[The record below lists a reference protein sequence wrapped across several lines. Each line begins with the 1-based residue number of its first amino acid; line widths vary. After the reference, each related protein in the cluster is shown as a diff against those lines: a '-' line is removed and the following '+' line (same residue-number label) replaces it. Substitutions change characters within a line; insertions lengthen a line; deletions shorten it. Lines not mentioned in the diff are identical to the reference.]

1 MLKFSTCENFQYEK
15 NFKGNYEY
23 GLSESR
29 ILSSLYPIPG
39 VNEWALRLV
48 AVYNIAKGKFAPL
61 IQSKVF
67 AVSEQIAGQIA
78 YTLVPFTDSL
88 INNDMREICVRIRVS
103 ADDAGYSAAKWESLE
118 QEYAMWKD
126 LLDNQ
131 VECKHVLL
139 LLSVVFEVLIDA
151 IFKKI
156 NVS

>member
-88 INNDMREICVRIRVS
+88 INNDMRCVS
-103 ADDAGYSAAKWESLE
+103 S
-118 QEYAMWKD
+118 
-126 LLDNQ
+126 
-131 VECKHVLL
+131 
-139 LLSVVFEVLIDA
+139 F
-151 IFKKI
+151 F
-156 NVS
+156 